1 MSLAADSM
9 SVEAQLRRL
18 WKWVGELSIENS
30 EMKKQIIL
38 LHNEILALRG
48 NLDE

>member
-1 MSLAADSM
+1 MNEKEIVSNVADSM

-30 EMKKQIIL
+30 DMKKQIIL
-38 LHNEILALRG
+38 LLPFR
-48 NLDE
+48 